1 MSAKSI
7 TLLNWFSLF
16 LAAFLSLW
24 EQAWPTDCKSCSLFF
39 SKSKVKFSQVITW
52 SNGFDALNARDGY
65 IYILYKLVN
74 SQTYMT
80 ANEHDDTAEI
90 IFKKY
95 KRLKSLHINTKCITQ
110 ETTNSYCLKMTESSS
125 HQCTFSMLN
134 FNLEHRHKSK
144 IQSLF
149 FKWKIFD
156 ITVCVYDTCTCI
168 GT

>member
-52 SNGFDALNARDGY
+52 SNGFDALNAWDGY

-74 SQTYMT
+74 NQTYMT

-95 KRLKSLHINTKCITQ
+95 KRLKSLHINTKSITKVV
-110 ETTNSYCLKMTESSS
+110 TNSLYGILLYATNHTKT
-125 HQCTFSMLN
+125 T
-134 FNLEHRHKSK
+134 K
-144 IQSLF
+144 IPICS
-149 FKWKIFD
+149 
-156 ITVCVYDTCTCI
+156 VYWQK
-168 GT
+168 

>member
-52 SNGFDALNARDGY
+52 SNGFDAFNAWDGY

-74 SQTYMT
+74 NQTYMT

-95 KRLKSLHINTKCITQ
+95 KRLNSLHINTKSITKVV
-110 ETTNSYCLKMTESSS
+110 TNSLYGI
-125 HQCTFSMLN
+125 LN
-134 FNLEHRHKSK
+134 CMQQITPKQQRSQYVACIAEIKSAAK
-144 IQSLF
+144 GSF
-149 FKWKIFD
+149 HTRVKVW
-156 ITVCVYDTCTCI
+156 V
-168 GT
+168 

>member
-16 LAAFLSLW
+16 LAAFLSLR

-52 SNGFDALNARDGY
+52 SNGFDALNAWDGY

-74 SQTYMT
+74 NQTYMT

-90 IFKKY
+90 IVKKY
-95 KRLKSLHINTKCITQ
+95 KRLKSLHINTKSITKVV
-110 ETTNSYCLKMTESSS
+110 TNRLYGILNCMQQITLKQQRSPY
-125 HQCTFSMLN
+125 
-134 FNLEHRHKSK
+134 
-144 IQSLF
+144 
-149 FKWKIFD
+149 
-156 ITVCVYDTCTCI
+156 VACI
-168 GT
+168 GRNKKCSQGVVSHSC